1 MSTLH
6 KTGKKGYFPKKFQCH
21 GGEHMDLQELQEV
34 KQTCHRALVVAALQ
48 QHSALG
54 LLMLYTHCERDVRCV
69 VLRRLGV
76 QGASDDVVQET
87 FLRASERI
95 DQLRDVH
102 KLEAWVCAIAKNE
115 AHKYLRQRQRLST
128 GAAVHEIADPETL
141 VGEAKWHVVVEQASR
156 GLIVR
161 DRLFVELIVSTEFNW
176 HEIAQQLNISLSNVY
191 KLHRRV
197 EERLAQACA
206 ALELA
211 TTHQYSC
218 GGLCELLREWSG
230 EYSPL
235 WRKRITHHA
244 QQCSTCGEA
253 IKKTPAFRLGSF

>member
-1 MSTLH
+1 
-6 KTGKKGYFPKKFQCH
+6 
-21 GGEHMDLQELQEV
+21 MDLQELQEV

-69 VLRRLGV
+69 VLRRLGA
-76 QGASDDVVQET
+76 QAASEDVVQET
-87 FLRASERI
+87 FLRASEHI
-95 DQLRDVH
+95 DQLRDSQ
-102 KLEAWVCAIAKNE
+102 KLEKWLCAIAKNE
-115 AHKYLRQRQRLST
+115 SYKYLRTSQRLLFT
-128 GAAVHEIADPETL
+128 AIEYETAEPEES
-141 VGEAKWHVVVEQASR
+141 VCNDQGYSIVKRASC
-156 GLIVR
+156 GLNSR
-161 DRLFVELIVSTEFNW
+161 DRLFLEMFVSRELSWQQIGD
-176 HEIAQQLNISLSNVY
+176 QLNISLSNVY
-191 KLHRRV
+191 KLHYRV

>member
-1 MSTLH
+1 
-6 KTGKKGYFPKKFQCH
+6 
-21 GGEHMDLQELQEV
+21 MDLQELQEV
-34 KQTCHRALVVAALQ
+34 KPTCHRALVVAALQ

-54 LLMLYTHCERDVRCV
+54 MQMLFADCEHDVRNV
-69 VLRRLGV
+69 VMRRLGA
-76 QGASDDVVQET
+76 QAASEDVVQET
-87 FLRASERI
+87 FLRASEHI
-95 DQLRDVH
+95 DQLRDSQ
-102 KLEAWVCAIAKNE
+102 KLESWLCAIAKNE
-115 AHKYLRQRQRLST
+115 SYKYLRISQRVFVGIPHFDASDSEE
-128 GAAVHEIADPETL
+128 VSETEDKL
-141 VGEAKWHVVVEQASR
+141 DVVKRASR
-156 GLIVR
+156 GLSVR
-161 DRLFVELIVSTEFNW
+161 DQKFIEVFVDEEMDWKQIGN
-176 HEIAQQLNISLSNVY
+176 QLSISLRNVY
-191 KLHRRV
+191 KLHQRV

>member
-1 MSTLH
+1 
-6 KTGKKGYFPKKFQCH
+6 
-21 GGEHMDLQELQEV
+21 MDLQELQSV
-34 KQTCHRALVVAALQ
+34 RTACRRAVVVAALQ

-54 LLMLYTHCERDVRCV
+54 LQMLYADCEHDVRCV

-115 AHKYLRQRQRLST
+115 AYKYLRQRQRLLSGT
-128 GAAVHEIADPETL
+128 AVHEIADPEIL
-141 VGEAKWHVVVEQASR
+141 VGETKWHVIIEQASR
-156 GLIVR
+156 GLTDR
-161 DRLFVELIVSTEFNW
+161 DRLFVELIVSTEFTW
-176 HEIAQQLNISLSNVY
+176 HEIAQQLDISLSNVY
-191 KLHRRV
+191 KLHHRV
-197 EERLAQACA
+197 EERLAQSCA

-211 TTHQYSC
+211 ITHQYSC
-218 GGLCELLREWSG
+218 EGLCEVLCEWSG

-244 QQCSTCGEA
+244 HLCTTCGGA